1 MSKSN
6 SVNIILIDKFGK
18 MKTLQVNTT
27 DFKKEDLHKKCGFK
41 KDNDFSK
48 QTEWKITV
56 EKQKYKISVLL

>member
-18 MKTLQVNTT
+18 LKTLQVNAK
-27 DFKKEDLHKKCGFK
+27 DFKKEDLYKKCGFK

-48 QTEWKITV
+48 QTEWKITI
-56 EKQKYKISVLL
+56 EKQKHKILL